1 MNSQFSRKAKSE
13 PTKTPTAIKQKP
25 STKLAGPKP
34 RSATVVLKRRNRRR
48 RNNEAASGFGGGKGE
63 GGGGGGGGGG
73 NKDSESFQ
81 FVPVRHK
88 PLGEYL
94 ALEEQPAPSR
104 PTASPSYSPLDTP
117 PMSYAAAVESLPES
131 RLKIKVELSPRLKL
145 VNNHLPVKRQSPK
158 NSPDNK
164 FKTIKPP
171 QSKPNIAQVNPKQKV
186 TQATPQPRVTQVNSK
201 PISSPAAVGS
211 RKSRAKRSKMA
222 KQQKRAEDAIKAV
235 QVPQTAPKLLD
246 SSPELSEAFIYLNH
260 HHERMQRILAQ
271 QTAEQKLRLN
281 SGQVKPCKLDAQ
293 HSTLRSLFDFDER
306 LFKRGNL
313 EAAALLA
320 QNKAMLRQWLNPS
333 FLIS

>member
-13 PTKTPTAIKQKP
+13 PTATPTAIKQKS
-25 STKLAGPKP
+25 STKLADPKP

-48 RNNEAASGFGGGKGE
+48 RNNEAASGFGGG
-63 GGGGGGGGGG
+63 GGVG

-81 FVPVRHK
+81 FVPVRRK

-104 PTASPSYSPLDTP
+104 PTASSSYSPLDTP
-117 PMSYAAAVESLPES
+117 PMSYAAAVESLPET
-131 RLKIKVELSPRLKL
+131 RIKIKVELSPRLKR
-145 VNNHLPVKRQSPK
+145 VNNQLPVKRQSPK
-158 NSPDNK
+158 ISPNNK

-186 TQATPQPRVTQVNSK
+186 TQVTPQPRVTQVNFK
-201 PISSPAAVGS
+201 PISSPAAAGS
-211 RKSRAKRSKMA
+211 RKSRAKRSTMA
-222 KQQKRAEDAIKAV
+222 KQQKRAEDTIAIKAV
-235 QVPQTAPKLLD
+235 QVPQTAPKILA

-271 QTAEQKLRLN
+271 QTAGQKLHLN
-281 SGQVKPCKLDAQ
+281 SGQVKPCKVDAQ
-293 HSTLRSLFDFDER
+293 LPTHRSLFDFDER